1 MTGMYVHATSSFI
14 CEPIDD
20 LNGLKEDLKKYTDY
34 FFRRINKF
42 ILLSLRGVHQC
53 IHKRNLDT
61 SIAVYLTTENG
72 NLGDTETVLHQLY
85 MENSFPKP
93 FNFINTMSN
102 TASFYVAQSLKSLG
116 RSITVSSK
124 NISFERGLELAK
136 VDFELKHIKEALVG
150 GVDEATTSR
159 HEHTK
164 KYGESNHSVKL
175 VEGSSWLYLKAEK
188 EGALGE
194 ILSIMTFNSRDDAL
208 HHVKS
213 LIASGPMVISFG
225 ILMTPPEK
233 NIWRKE
239 CAPAEEFDYL
249 SSYGYYDTAASF
261 AVCKF
266 FEVYAGKLFVHI
278 NKNIQGQYVAVA
290 CKSY

>member
-1 MTGMYVHATSSFI
+1 MYVHAVTSFI
-14 CEPIDD
+14 CDPIDD
-20 LNGLKEDLKKYTDY
+20 LTALKEDLKKYTDY
-34 FFRRINKF
+34 FFRRVNKF

-53 IHKRNLDT
+53 INNRSIDK
-61 SIAVYLTTENG
+61 SIAVYLATENG
-72 NLGDTETVLHQLY
+72 NLGDTETVLHQLF

-93 FNFINTMSN
+93 YNFINTMSN

-124 NISFERGLELAK
+124 NVSFERGLELAK

-159 HEHTK
+159 HEHIK

-194 ILSIMTFNSRDDAL
+194 ILSIMTSNSKEDAL
-208 HHVKS
+208 HQVKS
-213 LIASGPMVISFG
+213 LIASGPMVISYG

-239 CAPAEEFDYL
+239 FPRAEEFDYL
-249 SSYGYYDTAASF
+249 NDHGYNDTAASF

-266 FEVYAGKLFVHI
+266 FEDYAGKMLVHI
-278 NKNIQGQYVAVA
+278 NKNVQGQYVSVA
-290 CKSY
+290 CRRY